1 VATDTFGQHRESPRV
16 TPGARYAYTARVR
29 VRYPHSGSCQAG
41 QRVRALHRA
50 LKGLDHGGSTVK
62 LRPITTTLALVL
74 VAGVLGATV
83 GADFFWRAAIGLDP
97 TAFPAGESLQ
107 KFGEMLFPGLDVA
120 LAGLLLGL
128 GTVLI
133 VPVVAFFVLRAQR
146 RTRLEQADPGRRN
159 FLSGSLVGGG
169 AAIAT
174 LVAGGGAMVGRSF
187 YGLGHKEGRGWKGP
201 LTEIFGG
208 KVQKTHPE
216 WKDEWRGSRIQSYG
230 RLGRTEWPVSDT
242 VLGTG
247 PIRGELGTKIVRLAL
262 DRGVNY
268 IDTAPDYSAEGS
280 ETAVGQAIR
289 GVPRESFF
297 LATKWCTPIGHLPAG
312 TSVESYKRA
321 VEESLARLGT
331 DYVDLVHVH
340 SCDQVDRLLDP
351 NVHEAFA
358 ELKSEGKVRFLGF
371 SSHTPNLL
379 EVANAAIDS
388 GKFDVMMLAYH
399 HGIWPGLSEV
409 IERAQREQDMG
420 IVAMKTLKGAKHH
433 GLEGFGDEEDSYAQA
448 ALKWVHG
455 NPNVSCAVI
464 SFFDLQHVDEYL
476 YASGK
481 RPDTADLA
489 VLDKYDSLT
498 AETYCAPHCGAC
510 LSSCPE
516 QVAIN
521 DVLRHR
527 MYFED
532 YRSERQAID
541 LYAGLE
547 RNASVCTGCSAP
559 CTGSCPYGI
568 QIQER
573 MIGAHELLSVRPTA
587 S

>member
-1 VATDTFGQHRESPRV
+1 VRLRLVATTFLIV
-16 TPGARYAYTARVR
+16 LLA
-29 VRYPHSGSCQAG
+29 
-41 QRVRALHRA
+41 AL
-50 LKGLDHGGSTVK
+50 
-62 LRPITTTLALVL
+62 
-74 VAGVLGATV
+74 LGATV
-83 GADFFWRAAIGLDP
+83 GADFLWRSAIGLDP
-97 TAFPAGESLQ
+97 TAFPAGQSLQ
-107 KFGEMLFPGLDVA
+107 SLGDLLFPGLDVA

-128 GTVLI
+128 GTVLG
-133 VPVVAFFVLRAQR
+133 VPIVAFFIVRGQR
-146 RTRLEQADPGRRN
+146 RTLLEQADPGRRN
-159 FLSGSLVGGG
+159 FLSGSLAGGG
-169 AAIAT
+169 AALAA

-187 YGLGHKEGRGWKGP
+187 FGLGHKEGRGWKRP

-208 KVQKTHPE
+208 QVQKTHPE

-247 PIRGELGTKIVRLAL
+247 PIRGELGTKIVRLAM

-280 ETAVGQAIR
+280 EKAVGEAIR
-289 GVPRESFF
+289 GVPRDSFF

-312 TSVESYKRA
+312 TSVERYKEV
-321 VEESLARLGT
+321 VEDSLDRLGT
-331 DYVDLVHVH
+331 DYVDLIHVH
-340 SCDQVDRLLDP
+340 SCDELDRLLDP

-358 ELKSEGKVRFLGF
+358 QLKAEGKARFLGF

-399 HGIWPGLSEV
+399 HGIWPGLSDV

-420 IVAMKTLKGAKHH
+420 VVAMKTLKGAKHH
-433 GLEGFGDEEDSYAQA
+433 GLEGFQDEQDSYAQA
-448 ALKWVHG
+448 ALKWAHG

-481 RPDTADLA
+481 TADA
-489 VLDKYDSLT
+489 DDVAILDKYDSLT
-498 AETYCAPHCGAC
+498 ADTYCVPHCGAC

-516 QVAIN
+516 KVAIN

-541 LYAGLE
+541 LYAALE
-547 RNASVCTGCSAP
+547 RNASVCAGCSAP

-568 QIQER
+568 RIQER
-573 MIGAHELLSVRPTA
+573 MVGAHELLDVRPTA